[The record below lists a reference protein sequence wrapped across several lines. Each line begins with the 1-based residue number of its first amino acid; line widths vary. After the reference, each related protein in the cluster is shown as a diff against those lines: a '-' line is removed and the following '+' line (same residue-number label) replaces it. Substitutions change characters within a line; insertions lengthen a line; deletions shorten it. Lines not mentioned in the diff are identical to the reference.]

1 NAVVGIRTGGNL
13 TYVSGAPDTDT
24 SELSVVENHI
34 YNIAPGASAYGIE
47 MTSGNG
53 GFLDKIDRVAV
64 IGSAECLGFSFNDPN
79 SPLLVENSQYGGNCA
94 QAGGRT
100 SIGFVLQ
107 TSNLPITLISNHTE
121 GPHVLDSVYISGLG
135 GAFLSPQG
143 GQSGPSVVMIGNTWA
158 NDIEDWAK
166 GQIVSIGN
174 MGAAGPG
181 ETGQWLLQTQF
192 STVATTGDGNQW
204 SYGGGVLGAKNGE
217 AIGANQDTSSAMTF
231 NRAVVEPTLDTS
243 STIGGAYDIDF
254 PGVRTSKTCWR
265 IGAASISGNEYL
277 DFVPCLIPNNDWAS
291 GTNYGYNEEIIPRQ
305 TGGGGAYTDI
315 FEQTTNPGCTT
326 IATQTSAPT
335 WCQQVPTAP
344 QSIASIS
351 EVGNVVTL
359 STALP
364 IMANRVDVISVGADI
379 IVAGVTPSGYDCTSD
394 APCVVTAVNSNAT
407 AVMYTAGIGSMTN
420 GAGGTVNVA
429 GCQVTGDGTC
439 NWINMGSAYGTTPA
453 LTLSAYGLVLPCS
466 TVANLPTGAIGLNTM
481 RCVTDW

>member
-1 NAVVGIRTGGNL
+1 GNA
-13 TYVSGAPDTDT
+13 
-24 SELSVVENHI
+24 
-34 YNIAPGASAYGIE
+34 
-47 MTSGNG
+47 
-53 GFLDKIDRVAV
+53 
-64 IGSAECLGFSFNDPN
+64 
-79 SPLLVENSQYGGNCA
+79 
-94 QAGGRT
+94 
-100 SIGFVLQ
+100 
-107 TSNLPITLISNHTE
+107 
-121 GPHVLDSVYISGLG
+121 
-135 GAFLSPQG
+135 
-143 GQSGPSVVMIGNTWA
+143 
-158 NDIEDWAK
+158 
-166 GQIVSIGN
+166 
-174 MGAAGPG
+174 
-181 ETGQWLLQTQF
+181 
-192 STVATTGDGNQW
+192 
-204 SYGGGVLGAKNGE
+204 
-217 AIGANQDTSSAMTF
+217 
-231 NRAVVEPTLDTS
+231 
-243 STIGGAYDIDF
+243 
-254 PGVRTSKTCWR
+254 
-265 IGAASISGNEYL
+265 YL

-326 IATQTSAPT
+326 IASQTSAPT
-335 WCQQVPTAP
+335 WCQQGPTAP
-344 QSIASIS
+344 QAITSIS

-364 IMANRVDVISVGADI
+364 IMANKVDVISVGANI

-481 RCVTDW
+481 RCVTDWNGTAGTCVGGGTTYSPAIWNSALWNCP